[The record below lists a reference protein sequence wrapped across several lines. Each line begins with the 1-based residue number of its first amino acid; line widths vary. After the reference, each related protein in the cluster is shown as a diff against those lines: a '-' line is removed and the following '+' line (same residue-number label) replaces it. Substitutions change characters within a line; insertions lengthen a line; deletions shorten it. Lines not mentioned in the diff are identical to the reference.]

1 MRPITLFLS
10 LLLVLGLLFP
20 ANLQDYMYEGE
31 NQTGSESFS
40 AMGADYEIVYINGEE
55 ALILKNGEL
64 LDDESEIDAVLYQ
77 YYMEQYYPT
86 QAEIDNLTELL
97 NLYHDSRENGD
108 MWEGVEEEECR
119 MSIFLHAF
127 PCTNDSIP
135 ETWEEAK
142 HNDCFMTAS
151 VVCEEYGDYVGCSDP
166 LNILPV
172 IQDIAISS
180 NRLTEIDNQTQ
191 QDLANLS
198 ESNMYDVLLEIDQN
212 IELMREY
219 EEKLETTKFRVPY
232 SSGGD
237 TCNDCYGICPPI
249 IIEEEYLD
257 QADERVEEMLPE
269 VEYIEEYEELSEKL
283 HNSTVARKEY
293 KLLNEQRS
301 EYTTEFAPQEERA
314 EEVLAEADELLEY
327 VSDDT
332 VMSNSGRVREILI
345 DIETDINNSDFA
357 STESNLNEL
366 DAKLN
371 VLETLISESWEV
383 YNNTV
388 EAKER
393 ADMLFFTLDTKDL
406 PASQQAEFTA
416 LKAEKRTQD
425 RSFVEGLSP
434 EKYQQLTE
442 KYTEL
447 GNSALITLDSVEAS
461 ETVVNTFKGAGT
473 KTNEG
478 IADFTSTMAP
488 LERTQKEQVSEYTP
502 IVISSLS
509 FFSLSSLAIF
519 LFLFAFATLSHF
531 FRNKVTLFAG
541 ILLLGCSILFA
552 GVVSGGIYY
561 VLSSSSSDASFTDFK
576 DHVLF
581 SEYVSI
587 IVETEGA
594 PAGASTQMMACAEEL
609 STSLEGKDVVVYN
622 KMNSECLING
632 QNVTLAE
639 CYNTVEEP
647 IILFRYST
655 VDESPQ
661 FNTGFVYKGTFS
673 GDEDYFGDC
682 QVATA
687 FTEEVQEY
695 SYIPEEENEGN
706 TTSQN
711 ETSQ

>member
-1 MRPITLFLS
+1 MRPTTLFLS

-40 AMGADYEIVYINGEE
+40 ALGADYEIIYIDGKE
-55 ALILKNGEL
+55 ALIIKNGEL
-64 LDDESEIDAVLYQ
+64 LDDESEIDAALYQ
-77 YYMEQYYPT
+77 YYVEQYYPT
-86 QAEIDNLTELL
+86 QAELDNLTETL

-127 PCTNDSIP
+127 PCTNDSLP
-135 ETWEEAK
+135 ETWDEAK
-142 HNDCFMTAS
+142 SNDCFLTAS
-151 VVCEEYGDYVGCSDP
+151 VICEEYGDYVGCSDP
-166 LNILPV
+166 LDIMPQV
-172 IQDIAISS
+172 QDIAISS
-180 NRLTEIDNQTQ
+180 NRLTEIDNKTQ

-198 ESNMYDVLLEIDQN
+198 ESNIYDVLFDIDQN
-212 IELMREY
+212 IELMKEY
-219 EEKLETTKFRVPY
+219 EGKLENTKFRVPY

-237 TCNDCYGICPPI
+237 ECNNCYGICPPI

-257 QADERVEEMLPE
+257 QADELIGEMLPE
-269 VEYIEEYEELSEKL
+269 VEYIEDYEELSEKL
-283 HNSTVARKEY
+283 CNSTAARKEY
-293 KLLNEQRS
+293 KLLTEQRV
-301 EYTTEFAPQEERA
+301 ECTAEFTPQEDRA
-314 EEVLAEADELLEY
+314 EEILAEADELLEY

-332 VMSNSGRVREILI
+332 VMANSERVREILT
-345 DIETDINNSDFA
+345 DIETGINNSDFA
-357 STESNLNEL
+357 SMESDLNEL

-371 VLETLISESWEV
+371 VLESSIEESWAV

-406 PASQQAEFTA
+406 SDSQQAEFTA

-425 RSFVEGLSP
+425 RSFVDGLSQ

-447 GNSALITLDSVEAS
+447 GISASAILDSVETS

-478 IADFTSTMAP
+478 IADLTSTMAP
-488 LERTQKEQVSEYTP
+488 LERTQKEQVSEYAP

-576 DHVLF
+576 DHTLS
-581 SEYVSI
+581 SEHVSI
-587 IVETEGA
+587 LVETEGA
-594 PAGASTQMMACAEEL
+594 PAGASGQMMACAEEL
-609 STSLEGKDVVVYN
+609 SSSLEGKEVVVYN
-622 KMNSECLING
+622 KMNSACLING

-661 FNTGFVYKGTFS
+661 FSTGFVYKGTFS

-687 FTEEVQEY
+687 FTEDVQDY
-695 SYIPEEENEGN
+695 SYVPEEENEGN